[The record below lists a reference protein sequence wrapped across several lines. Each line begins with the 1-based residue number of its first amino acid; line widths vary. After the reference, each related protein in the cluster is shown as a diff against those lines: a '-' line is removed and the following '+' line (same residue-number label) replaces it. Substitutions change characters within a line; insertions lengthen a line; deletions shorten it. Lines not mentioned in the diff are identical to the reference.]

1 MANPKDSSLAE
12 KTVLVTG
19 SSSGIGR
26 EIAFGFAQE
35 GARLVLTY
43 NKGKKAGKETAEK
56 CRELGASETFLL
68 RLDVASDKSIRG
80 CVKSAVKRFGKID
93 ILVNNAGVL
102 ARHGNSMWVP
112 FGEQTFK
119 EIELQCRVNLEG
131 LMKMTSACIPHVK
144 EMIINI
150 SSGAGKTPY
159 AELVPYCATK
169 YGVRGFSQSLALGFP
184 KLKVYC
190 VNPGTTKTRMTNFEG
205 TPPRKVAEVVLNTA
219 KGNYKVP
226 SGGDVDVWEILKA
239 VPRPQG
245 FFDNWNKK

>member
-1 MANPKDSSLAE
+1 MKSESLIG

-26 EIAFGFAQE
+26 EIAFDFARE
-35 GARLVLTY
+35 GAQLALTY
-43 NKGKKAGKETAEK
+43 NKGKKAGKETATK
-56 CRELGASETFLL
+56 CKELGAKEILL
-68 RLDVASDKSIRG
+68 LKLDLASDKSIRG
-80 CVKSAVKRFGKID
+80 CVKSALKKFGKID

-102 ARHGNSMWVP
+102 ARHGSNAWVP

-119 EIELQCRVNLEG
+119 EIEVQCRVNLEG
-131 LMKMTSACIPHVK
+131 LMKITSACIPHVK
-144 EMIINI
+144 ETVINI

-169 YGVRGFSQSLALGFP
+169 YGVRGFSQALALGFP

-205 TPPRKVAEVVLNTA
+205 TPPQKVAEVVLNTA
-219 KGNYKVP
+219 KGNYRVP
-226 SGGDVDVWEILKA
+226 SGGDIDVWEILKA

-245 FFDNWNKK
+245 FFDNWSKK